1 MNRTSCIFPYYKR
14 SHFVGPI
21 EVRLGEILT
30 AWQYRIFGT
39 GECFFRKIMYCMKVG
54 EHMKFQ
60 SVPRKS
66 RWCTA
71 VQQSFSIELVS
82 HLHVR
87 DNEWHHV
94 CISHNFRSYRT
105 HDRYIPQFNQVPNA
119 SNEITVAYYTTSSCC

>member
-1 MNRTSCIFPYYKR
+1 MVALRRPDGSSTRRNSYTVGCVNIASSKR
-14 SHFVGPI
+14 WNVFSS
-21 EVRLGEILT
+21 
-30 AWQYRIFGT
+30 
-39 GECFFRKIMYCMKVG
+39 IMSWMKMG

-119 SNEITVAYYTTSSCC
+119 SNEITVAYYTRTCCYQ